1 MVRIQS
7 LATAF
12 GSDWLAGSIM
22 HMEIFGGHTIVL
34 NTVQAVRDLMD
45 KRASTYSNRPR
56 MPMLVEL

>member
-1 MVRIQS
+1 
-7 LATAF
+7 
-12 GSDWLAGSIM
+12 M

-45 KRASTYSNRPR
+45 KRASIYSNRPR